1 MRIIR
6 TSASEHS
13 MREQFETNLNNIIE
27 YATYL
32 KQRGVTEEQLE
43 GWTMD
48 KISTVKDDLGDVK
61 HFYSDSEVD
70 IDNPFKDVPTSELR
84 KKLLWLEHDN
94 QYIEQR
100 EGIDSGV
107 DMESYEKNMS
117 LMRDELD
124 RR

>member
-1 MRIIR
+1 
-6 TSASEHS
+6 

-117 LMRDELD
+117 LMKDELD